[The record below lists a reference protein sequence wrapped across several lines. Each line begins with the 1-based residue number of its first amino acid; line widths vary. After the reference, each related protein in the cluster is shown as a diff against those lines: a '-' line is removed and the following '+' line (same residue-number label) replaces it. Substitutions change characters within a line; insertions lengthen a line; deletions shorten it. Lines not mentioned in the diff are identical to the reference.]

1 MSICDNRAQA
11 AELVSSSLNCVKFD
25 TADRTHDLLR
35 GNAPLLEPAGPGWRA
50 AGTRNQLAAPLA
62 PDHQIST
69 QRVLHLFGPWLAVGT
84 IDCQW
89 RHNLFEWLICLCLVN
104 PLTNA
109 HLPVPV
115 PPGPRLFQRQG
126 VWLRFSD

>member
-1 MSICDNRAQA
+1 MGERIGMRWG
-11 AELVSSSLNCVKFD
+11 LW
-25 TADRTHDLLR
+25 
-35 GNAPLLEPAGPGWRA
+35 GLLERRA
-50 AGTRNQLAAPLA
+50 VYLPLAAPTLPRVPNSHCLLVPMPNAVRLHQVA
-62 PDHQIST
+62 PP
-69 QRVLHLFGPWLAVGT
+69 RMCAVLSMPG
-84 IDCQW
+84 
-89 RHNLFEWLICLCLVN
+89 CLCLVD